1 MAEDEISDGG
11 LGLRAKRYA
20 KVGRAVGGLAARLVG
35 ERYLGLSIDRSEHAA
50 DLKAA
55 LGGLKGPLM
64 KIAQILST
72 IPSALPKE
80 YAEELAELQAN
91 APAMSWNFVK
101 RRMNAELGLDW
112 QDKFAE
118 FSHEAVAAAS
128 LGQVHKAR
136 DHDGNSL
143 ACKLQYPDM
152 KTVVD
157 ADLRQLNLVFSIYR
171 RYDKAIDPRRVHK
184 ELSDRMHEE
193 LDYRREAAHMRLY
206 GKILR
211 NEKSVYVPEA
221 VEDLCGD
228 RLLSMSWLDGKP
240 LLNFIENRDSVEDRN
255 RVALNMFRAWYVP
268 LYNYGVIH
276 GDPHLG
282 NYTVRE
288 DCSINL
294 LDFGCVRF
302 FKASFVQG
310 VIDLYKSLRD
320 NDPELA
326 VHAYETWGFENLT
339 KELIEILN
347 LWAEFLYAPLLDD
360 RERPIQEGI
369 GDYGSGVA
377 LKVRTELNQIGGVAP
392 PPEFVL
398 MDRAAI
404 GLGSVFTHL
413 KAEVNWH
420 RMFHELIDDFDAKA
434 LEKRQ
439 MSAIKAL
446 ELKIA

>member
-20 KVGRAVGGLAARLVG
+20 KVGRAVGGLAARLAG

-221 VEDLCGD
+221 AEDLCGD

-420 RMFHELIDDFDAKA
+420 RMFHELIDDFDATA